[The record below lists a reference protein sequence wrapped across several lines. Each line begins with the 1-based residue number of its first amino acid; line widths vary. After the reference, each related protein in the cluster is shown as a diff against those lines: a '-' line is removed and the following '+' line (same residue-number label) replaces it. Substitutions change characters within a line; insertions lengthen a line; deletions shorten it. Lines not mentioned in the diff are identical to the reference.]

1 MGTRLSTLATAAI
14 LAFFAGVSVSFFTLP
29 LWVAGIINYAKAGSR
44 SDWLGFVGGMVAAV
58 VAATAV
64 YFGWQG
70 VKRQLR
76 TNVISR
82 EEERIER
89 QLPGLRE
96 VAGGLE
102 QLFPKPLSKGSL
114 MLIALAPLR
123 GDHSGVN
130 DHDIKRWFPQAD
142 PSTLQALLIILQ
154 QLEEAAAM
162 LASAERAESPTVGIH
177 ALVFLHAQ
185 ERLTQFK
192 AMIIDKV
199 ALYERRGQKIRLE
212 IEEYFDQGHRS

>member
-1 MGTRLSTLATAAI
+1 MGTKLSTLATAAI
-14 LAFFAGVSVSFFTLP
+14 LAFFAGVYVSFFTLP

-44 SDWLGFVGGMVAAV
+44 NDWLGFVGGMAGNALTALVAMA
-58 VAATAV
+58 AV

-102 QLFPKPLSKGSL
+102 QFFPKPLSKGSL

-142 PSTLQALLIILQ
+142 PSTRQALLIILQ
-154 QLEEAAAM
+154 QLEEYPSRVNSV
-162 LASAERAESPTVGIH
+162 LS
-177 ALVFLHAQ
+177 
-185 ERLTQFK
+185 
-192 AMIIDKV
+192 
-199 ALYERRGQKIRLE
+199 
-212 IEEYFDQGHRS
+212 